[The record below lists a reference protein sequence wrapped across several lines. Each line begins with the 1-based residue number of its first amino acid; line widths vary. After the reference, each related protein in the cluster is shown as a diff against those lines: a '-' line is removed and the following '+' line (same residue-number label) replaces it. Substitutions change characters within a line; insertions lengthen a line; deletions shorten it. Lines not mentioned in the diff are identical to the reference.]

1 MALSLDEVRKVARL
15 ARLALDEGQLDK
27 LAGQLNAIVGY
38 VEALQEVDVKGVEP
52 LSHAIHMEQPR
63 RDDVALVGVVGRRG
77 LAGSAGYEDGLVK
90 VPKIVE

>member
-1 MALSLDEVRKVARL
+1 VALSDNDVKKVARL
-15 ARLALDEGQLDK
+15 SRLALDDAELAK
-27 LAGQLNAIVGY
+27 LKGQLNAIVGY
-38 VEALQEVDVKGVEP
+38 VEALQEVDVEGVEP

-63 RDDVALVGVVGRRG
+63 RSDEPLLDVVGRRG